1 MVVPVIILYIFSLI
15 NFFYYKDH
23 KKCYT
28 QIGILFLLM
37 VAISIFRPET
47 MLDYQDYKTAFEI
60 GSLRMEPSFVFISHI
75 IKSYSGNFI
84 LIVAFYSLLGI
95 SLKLWII
102 HKLSISFWISVLI
115 YIANFYL
122 LHDMIQMRV
131 SIAGALFLIAL
142 YFIHINKRKKA
153 FLLISISILFHY
165 SSIVLLL
172 CFLINN
178 KKINKLFYFM
188 LIPACYILVLLNF
201 DIVNYIRIFN
211 ISFIQNIFDAY
222 EKNVYVQNSTLNIFN
237 VVQLLKVVLALLL
250 LSKIDI
256 IKQNYPLSILLIKIY
271 IISISTY
278 ALFSNMPVLAVR
290 ISELLG
296 VVEIL
301 LIPCLYRIFKP
312 QYLGKCSVV
321 FISTFVFLMN
331 IFHNH
336 LLNY

>member
-1 MVVPVIILYIFSLI
+1 
-15 NFFYYKDH
+15 
-23 KKCYT
+23 
-28 QIGILFLLM
+28 
-37 VAISIFRPET
+37 
-47 MLDYQDYKTAFEI
+47 
-60 GSLRMEPSFVFISHI
+60 
-75 IKSYSGNFI
+75 
-84 LIVAFYSLLGI
+84 
-95 SLKLWII
+95 
-102 HKLSISFWISVLI
+102 
-115 YIANFYL
+115 
-122 LHDMIQMRV
+122 
-131 SIAGALFLIAL
+131 
-142 YFIHINKRKKA
+142 
-153 FLLISISILFHY
+153 
-165 SSIVLLL
+165 
-172 CFLINN
+172 
-178 KKINKLFYFM
+178 M